1 MTVPKTK
8 KKKPKLPIVF
18 EPHLLQD
25 ADNRF
30 GIIKEI
36 KRRYRVLVEDAGAD
50 SYQKEVLCERAVFL
64 AVRLETMERMAAET
78 GEFDAGIYTNM
89 TNTLIGLLKALG
101 LEKQFKKTVD
111 LKSYVK
117 DRN

>member
-1 MTVPKTK
+1 MSVPKTK
-8 KKKPKLPIVF
+8 KKKPKLPIEF
-18 EPHLLQD
+18 EPHLLRD

-36 KRRYRVLVEDAGAD
+36 KRRYRLLVEDAGAD
-50 SYQKEVLCERAVFL
+50 SFQKEILCERAVFL
-64 AVRLETMERMAAET
+64 AVRLESIERIAAET
-78 GEFDAGIYTNM
+78 GEFEPGVYAAM
-89 TNTLIGLLKALG
+89 TNTLMGLLKALG
-101 LEKQFKKTVD
+101 LEKQFKKAVD